1 MGFAAK
7 PMDRQGIVKH
17 PLPLPTR
24 HSTVRPPAGV
34 SRPDKE
40 KFMIA
45 RGETRSATLTN
56 GSTILGGLL
65 AGLLAIGGF
74 AGAAQAQGSG
84 SATLDAVKARGQL
97 VCGVAGDTAGF
108 SLPDSKGVMQ
118 GIDAEECRALA
129 AAVLGDSSKVKF
141 SPLTTQNRFTALQS
155 GEVDVLIRET
165 TWTLGRQAS
174 LGFLFAPINFYD
186 GTGFL
191 VKKSAGVADTKGLDG
206 ATICVQPGTSTELAI
221 ADYFRGNNLKFTPIE
236 IENLQQI
243 QQAFLSGRCDAYS
256 TDSSALAGFR
266 FTQGDKASDFVL
278 LPTIISKEPLAPVV
292 RKGDDKW
299 FDIVSWVEY
308 AQMTGEEDG
317 VNAKNIDT
325 FATTTNPDIRRL
337 IGLDGDLGKALGLD
351 NKWAYN
357 VIKQVGN
364 TEDVWNKTIAPL
376 GVPRGINGPWNK
388 GGLEYAPPMR

>member
-1 MGFAAK
+1 
-7 PMDRQGIVKH
+7 
-17 PLPLPTR
+17 
-24 HSTVRPPAGV
+24 
-34 SRPDKE
+34 
-40 KFMIA
+40 
-45 RGETRSATLTN
+45 
-56 GSTILGGLL
+56 
-65 AGLLAIGGF
+65 
-74 AGAAQAQGSG
+74 
-84 SATLDAVKARGQL
+84 
-97 VCGVAGDTAGF
+97 
-108 SLPDSKGVMQ
+108 
-118 GIDAEECRALA
+118 
-129 AAVLGDSSKVKF
+129 VLGDSSKVKF

-191 VKKSAGVADTKGLDG
+191 VKKAAGVSDVKALDG

-221 ADYFRGNNLKFTPIE
+221 ADYFRANNLKFTPIE

-317 VNAKNIDT
+317 VNMKNVDS
-325 FATTTNPDIRRL
+325 FASSTNPDVRRL
-337 IGLDGDLGKALGLD
+337 LGMDGDLGKALGLD